1 MITFILKILIL
12 CYLFYTIYSVHNM
25 LKFNSNAS
33 VNTIEI
39 PDKDKIKN
47 EIKDKNPLIINYSEN
62 QLSLTL
68 DTMNNSKPGYI
79 INDNETLISLD
90 QLLKSEVV
98 TVIDNSKIIEDYNI
112 KEHCNS
118 VINLIKSPILCDC
131 SYKLSLYRG
140 FNQSKLY
147 KNYREYLFL
156 QSLDG
161 DYTVYLFN
169 PKHENDIKGLE
180 INNTKKW
187 AIKLD
192 MKKEN
197 ILFIPPEW
205 SYFYQS
211 DNELIL
217 VKTESDS
224 IPTWLFNRIRRK

>member
-12 CYLFYTIYSVHNM
+12 CYLFYTIYIVHNM
-25 LKFNSNAS
+25 LKYNSNAT

-62 QLSLTL
+62 QLSLSL
-68 DTMNNSKPGYI
+68 DNMNNSKPGYI

-98 TVIDNSKIIEDYNI
+98 RITDNSKIIEDYDIN
-112 KEHCNS
+112 EHCKS
-118 VINLIKSPILCDC
+118 VVDLINSPITCDINNN
-131 SYKLSLYRG
+131 LSLYRG

-147 KNYREYLFL
+147 KNYREYLLL
-156 QSLDG
+156 QSLEG

-192 MKKEN
+192 MKKDN

-205 SYFYQS
+205 SYFYQC
-211 DNELIL
+211 DNELIIA
-217 VKTESDS
+217 KFESDS

>member
-1 MITFILKILIL
+1 
-12 CYLFYTIYSVHNM
+12 M
-25 LKFNSNAS
+25 LKYNSNAA
-33 VNTIEI
+33 VNNIEI
-39 PDKDKIKN
+39 PDKDKIVN
-47 EIKDKNPLIINYSEN
+47 EIKDKNPLIINYSDN

-68 DTMNNSKPGYI
+68 DVMNYSKPGYI

-161 DYTVYLFN
+161 DLQ
-169 PKHENDIKGLE
+169 
-180 INNTKKW
+180 
-187 AIKLD
+187 
-192 MKKEN
+192 
-197 ILFIPPEW
+197 FI
-205 SYFYQS
+205 Y
-211 DNELIL
+211 
-217 VKTESDS
+217 S
-224 IPTWLFNRIRRK
+224 IPNMKMISKV

>member
-1 MITFILKILIL
+1 
-12 CYLFYTIYSVHNM
+12 M
-25 LKFNSNAS
+25 LKYNSNAS

-47 EIKDKNPLIINYSEN
+47 EIKDKNPLIVNYLEN
-62 QLSLTL
+62 QLSLSL

-147 KNYREYLFL
+147 KNYREYLLL

-169 PKHENDIKGLE
+169 PKHENDIKGQE

-192 MKKEN
+192 MKKDN

-205 SYFYQS
+205 SYFYQCK
-211 DNELIL
+211 NELIL
-217 VKTESDS
+217 VKIESDS

>member
-1 MITFILKILIL
+1 
-12 CYLFYTIYSVHNM
+12 M
-25 LKFNSNAS
+25 LKYNSNAT

-47 EIKDKNPLIINYSEN
+47 EMKEKNPLIINHSEN
-62 QLSLTL
+62 LLSLTL
-68 DTMNNSKPGYI
+68 DNMNTNKPGYI

-98 TVIDNSKIIEDYNI
+98 RVTDNAKIIEDYNI

-118 VINLIKSPILCDC
+118 VFNLISSPITCGT

-147 KNYREYLFL
+147 KNYREYLLL
-156 QSLDG
+156 QSLEG
-161 DYTVYLFN
+161 DYTVFLFN
-169 PKHENDIKGLE
+169 PKHENDVKGQE

-192 MKKEN
+192 MKKDN

-205 SYFYQS
+205 SYFYQCKK
-211 DNELIL
+211 ELIL
-217 VKTESDS
+217 VKVESDS
-224 IPTWLFNRIRRK
+224 IPTWLFNRIRKK

>member
-25 LKFNSNAS
+25 LKYNSNAS

-62 QLSLTL
+62 KLSLSL
-68 DTMNNSKPGYI
+68 DNMNNSKPGYI

-98 TVIDNSKIIEDYNI
+98 RITDNTKLIEDYDI
-112 KEHCNS
+112 KDHCNS
-118 VINLIKSPILCDC
+118 VVNLISSPITCDIN
-131 SYKLSLYRG
+131 YNLSLYRS

-147 KNYREYLFL
+147 KNYREYLLL
-156 QSLDG
+156 QSLEG

-169 PKHENDIKGLE
+169 PKHENDIKGQE

-192 MKKEN
+192 MKKDN
-197 ILFIPPEW
+197 IVFIPPEW
-205 SYFYQS
+205 SYFYQC

-217 VKTESDS
+217 VKVESDS

>member
-25 LKFNSNAS
+25 LKYNSNAT

-62 QLSLTL
+62 QLSLSL
-68 DTMNNSKPGYI
+68 DTMNTSKPGYI

-98 TVIDNSKIIEDYNI
+98 RITDNTKLIEDYDI

-118 VINLIKSPILCDC
+118 VINLISSPMTCDIN
-131 SYKLSLYRG
+131 YNLSLYRG

-147 KNYREYLFL
+147 KNYREYLLL
-156 QSLDG
+156 QSLEG
-161 DYTVYLFN
+161 DYTVFLFN
-169 PKHENDIKGLE
+169 PKHENDVKGQE

-192 MKKEN
+192 MKKDN

-217 VKTESDS
+217 VKVESDS

>member
-12 CYLFYTIYSVHNM
+12 CYLFFTIYSVHNM
-25 LKFNSNAS
+25 LKYNSNAT

-62 QLSLTL
+62 QLSLSL
-68 DTMNNSKPGYI
+68 DTMNTSKPGYI

-98 TVIDNSKIIEDYNI
+98 RITDNTKLIEDYDI

-118 VINLIKSPILCDC
+118 VINLISSPMTCDIN
-131 SYKLSLYRG
+131 YNLSLYRG

-147 KNYREYLFL
+147 KNYREYLLL
-156 QSLDG
+156 QSLEG
-161 DYTVYLFN
+161 DYTVFLFN
-169 PKHENDIKGLE
+169 PKHENDVKGQE

-192 MKKEN
+192 MKKDN

-217 VKTESDS
+217 VKVESDS

>member
-1 MITFILKILIL
+1 MITFILKILIV

-25 LKFNSNAS
+25 LKSNPTATIK
-33 VNTIEI
+33 TIEI
-39 PDKDKIKN
+39 PDKEKVTN
-47 EIKDKNPLIINYSEN
+47 EMKEKNPLIINHSEN

-68 DTMNNSKPGYI
+68 DTMNTSKPGYI

-98 TVIDNSKIIEDYNI
+98 SVTDNAKIIEDYNI
-112 KEHCNS
+112 KEHCNN
-118 VINLIKSPILCDC
+118 VVNLISSPLTCDT

-140 FNQSKLY
+140 LNQSKLY
-147 KNYREYLFL
+147 KNYREVLLL
-156 QSLDG
+156 QSLRG

-187 AIKLD
+187 AIKLG
-192 MKKEN
+192 MKKDN

-205 SYFYQS
+205 SYFYKCE
-211 DNELIL
+211 NELII

>member
-112 KEHCNS
+112 KEHCKS
-118 VINLIKSPILCDC
+118 VINLINSPITCDI
-131 SYKLSLYRG
+131 SYNLSLYRG

-147 KNYREYLFL
+147 KNYREYLLL

-205 SYFYQS
+205 SYFYQCK
-211 DNELIL
+211 NELIL

>member
-1 MITFILKILIL
+1 
-12 CYLFYTIYSVHNM
+12 M
-25 LKFNSNAS
+25 LKYNSNAT

-62 QLSLTL
+62 QLSLSL
-68 DTMNNSKPGYI
+68 DNMNNSKPGYI

-98 TVIDNSKIIEDYNI
+98 RITDNSKIIEDYDIN
-112 KEHCNS
+112 EHCKS
-118 VINLIKSPILCDC
+118 VVDLINSPITCDINNN
-131 SYKLSLYRG
+131 LSLYRG

-147 KNYREYLFL
+147 KNYREYLLL
-156 QSLDG
+156 QSLEG

-192 MKKEN
+192 MKKDN

-205 SYFYQS
+205 SYFYQC

-217 VKTESDS
+217 SKIESDS

>member
-25 LKFNSNAS
+25 LKYNSNAT

-47 EIKDKNPLIINYSEN
+47 EMKEKNPLIINHSEN
-62 QLSLTL
+62 LLSLTL
-68 DTMNNSKPGYI
+68 DNMNTNKPGYI

-98 TVIDNSKIIEDYNI
+98 RVTDNAKIIEDYNI

-118 VINLIKSPILCDC
+118 VFNLISSPITCGT

-147 KNYREYLFL
+147 KNYREYLLL
-156 QSLDG
+156 QSLEG
-161 DYTVYLFN
+161 DYTVFLFN
-169 PKHENDIKGLE
+169 PKHENDVKGQE

-192 MKKEN
+192 MKKDN

-205 SYFYQS
+205 SYFYQCKK
-211 DNELIL
+211 ELIL
-217 VKTESDS
+217 VKVESDS
-224 IPTWLFNRIRRK
+224 IPTWLFNRIRKK

>member
-25 LKFNSNAS
+25 LKYNSNAT
-33 VNTIEI
+33 VNNIEI

-47 EIKDKNPLIINYSEN
+47 EIKDKNPLIVNYLEN
-62 QLSLTL
+62 QLSLSL
-68 DTMNNSKPGYI
+68 DTMNTSKPGYI

-98 TVIDNSKIIEDYNI
+98 RITDNTKLIEDYNI

-118 VINLIKSPILCDC
+118 VIDLINSPITCDIN
-131 SYKLSLYRG
+131 YNLSLYRG
-140 FNQSKLY
+140 FNKSKLY
-147 KNYREYLFL
+147 KNYREYLLL
-156 QSLDG
+156 QSLEG

-192 MKKEN
+192 MKKDN

-205 SYFYQS
+205 SYFYQCK
-211 DNELIL
+211 NELIL
-217 VKTESDS
+217 VKIESDS

>member
-25 LKFNSNAS
+25 LKYNSNAS

-47 EIKDKNPLIINYSEN
+47 EIKDKNPLIINYLEN
-62 QLSLTL
+62 QLSLSL

-98 TVIDNSKIIEDYNI
+98 SVTDNAKIIEDYNV
-112 KEHCNS
+112 KEHCNN
-118 VINLIKSPILCDC
+118 VVNLINSPITCDT

-147 KNYREYLFL
+147 KNYREYLLL
-156 QSLDG
+156 QSLEG

-169 PKHENDIKGLE
+169 PKHENDIKGQE

-192 MKKEN
+192 MKKDN

-205 SYFYQS
+205 SYFYQCK
-211 DNELIL
+211 NELIL
-217 VKTESDS
+217 IKFESDS

>member
-25 LKFNSNAS
+25 LKYNSNAS

-47 EIKDKNPLIINYSEN
+47 EIKDKNPLIINYSDN

-68 DTMNNSKPGYI
+68 DNMNNSKPGYI

-98 TVIDNSKIIEDYNI
+98 RITDNTKLIEDYNI

-118 VINLIKSPILCDC
+118 VINLINSPITCDIN
-131 SYKLSLYRG
+131 YNLSLYRG

-147 KNYREYLFL
+147 KNYREYLLL
-156 QSLDG
+156 QSLEG
-161 DYTVYLFN
+161 DYTLYLFN
-169 PKHENDIKGLE
+169 PKHENDIKGQE

-192 MKKEN
+192 MKKDN

-205 SYFYQS
+205 SYFYQCK
-211 DNELIL
+211 NELIL
-217 VKTESDS
+217 VKVESDS

>member
-25 LKFNSNAS
+25 LKSNPNATIK
-33 VNTIEI
+33 TIEI
-39 PDKDKIKN
+39 PDKEKVTN
-47 EIKDKNPLIINYSEN
+47 EMKEKNPLIINYSEN
-62 QLSLTL
+62 QLSLSL
-68 DTMNNSKPGYI
+68 DIMNTDQPGYI

-98 TVIDNSKIIEDYNI
+98 RITDNSKIIEDYNI

-118 VINLIKSPILCDC
+118 VINLISSPITCDIN
-131 SYKLSLYRG
+131 YNLSLYRG

-147 KNYREYLFL
+147 KNYREYLLL
-156 QSLDG
+156 QSLEG

-192 MKKEN
+192 MKKDN

-205 SYFYQS
+205 SYFYRC

-217 VKTESDS
+217 SKTESDS

>member
-25 LKFNSNAS
+25 LKYNSNAS

-62 QLSLTL
+62 QLSLSL
-68 DTMNNSKPGYI
+68 DNMNNSKPGYI

-98 TVIDNSKIIEDYNI
+98 RITDNSKIIEDYDI

-118 VINLIKSPILCDC
+118 KVNLISSPIMCDI

-147 KNYREYLFL
+147 KNYREYLLL

-187 AIKLD
+187 AIKLN
-192 MKKEN
+192 MKKDN

-205 SYFYQS
+205 SYFYQCK
-211 DNELIL
+211 NELIL

>member
-25 LKFNSNAS
+25 LKYNSNAT

-39 PDKDKIKN
+39 PDKEKITN
-47 EIKDKNPLIINYSEN
+47 EIKDKIPIIINYSEN

-68 DTMNNSKPGYI
+68 DGMNTSKPGYI

-98 TVIDNSKIIEDYNI
+98 RVTDNTKLIEDYNI

-118 VINLIKSPILCDC
+118 VVNLISSPITCDIN
-131 SYKLSLYRG
+131 YKLSLYRG

-147 KNYREYLFL
+147 KNYREYLLL
-156 QSLDG
+156 QSLEG

-192 MKKEN
+192 MKKDN

-205 SYFYQS
+205 SYFYRC

-217 VKTESDS
+217 SKTESDS

>member
-118 VINLIKSPILCDC
+118 VINLIKSPLLCDG

-147 KNYREYLFL
+147 KNYREYLLL

>member
-25 LKFNSNAS
+25 LKYNSNAS

-62 QLSLTL
+62 QLSLSL

-98 TVIDNSKIIEDYNI
+98 RITDNTKLIEDYDI
-112 KEHCNS
+112 KGHCNS
-118 VINLIKSPILCDC
+118 VIDLINSPITCDIN
-131 SYKLSLYRG
+131 YNLSLYRG

-147 KNYREYLFL
+147 KNYREYLLL
-156 QSLDG
+156 QSLEG

-169 PKHENDIKGLE
+169 PKHENDIKGQE

-192 MKKEN
+192 MKKDN

-205 SYFYQS
+205 SYFYQCK
-211 DNELIL
+211 NELIL
-217 VKTESDS
+217 VKVESDS

>member
-25 LKFNSNAS
+25 LRSNPNAS
-33 VNTIEI
+33 VITIET
-39 PDKDKIKN
+39 PDKDKIIN
-47 EIKDKNPLIINYSEN
+47 EMKEKVPLIINYPEN
-62 QLSLTL
+62 SLSLTL
-68 DTMNNSKPGYI
+68 DNMNTIKPGYI
-79 INDNETLISLD
+79 INDNETLLSLD

-98 TVIDNSKIIEDYNI
+98 GVVDNSKIIEDYNI

-118 VINLIKSPILCDC
+118 VINLISSPIVCDITH
-131 SYKLSLYRG
+131 KLSLYRD

-147 KNYREYLFL
+147 KNYREYLL
-156 QSLDG
+156 IQSLEG
-161 DYTVYLFN
+161 DYTVFLFN

-192 MKKEN
+192 MKKDN

-205 SYFYQS
+205 SYFYVC
-211 DNELIL
+211 DNELII
-217 VKTESDS
+217 VKTEADS
-224 IPTWLFNRIRRK
+224 FTTWLFNRVRRK

>member
-1 MITFILKILIL
+1 
-12 CYLFYTIYSVHNM
+12 M
-25 LKFNSNAS
+25 LKYNSNAV

-39 PDKDKIKN
+39 PDKDKIAN
-47 EIKDKNPLIINYSEN
+47 EIKDKNPLIINYSDN

-68 DTMNNSKPGYI
+68 DVMNYSKPGYI

-112 KEHCNS
+112 KEHCNN

-156 QSLDG
+156 QSLEG
-161 DYTVYLFN
+161 DYTAYLFN
-169 PKHENDIKGLE
+169 PKHENDIKGQE

-187 AIKLD
+187 AIKLV
-192 MKKEN
+192 MKKGN

-205 SYFYQS
+205 SYFYQC

-217 VKTESDS
+217 VKIESDS